1 MKLEQII
8 STAIKNGASD
18 IHLTPGTPPVIRC
31 SGELLRIGD
40 EKLMPDDTLA
50 LAKEIFAINDYSEKF
65 EKKGE
70 IDFSFAMAKMGRFRV
85 NIFKQRGSIA
95 IAIRTIPMEIPDINY
110 LEIPESVV
118 KLTGKTRG
126 LVLVTGPTG
135 AGKSTTLA
143 ALINKINAERN
154 CHIITLEDPIDYI
167 NHRSSK
173 HIITLED
180 PIEYLHRHQIGIV
193 NQREIGIDSESF
205 ANALRAALREDPDV
219 IMIGEMRDQE
229 TIATALTAAETG
241 HLVFGTLHTMG
252 AAKTIDRIVDSF
264 TDYQQQ
270 QVRVQ
275 LASVL
280 QSVITQQLIP
290 VGEKM
295 VPAFEVMMVTHGISN
310 LIREGKTHQI
320 DNLIQTGN
328 RYGMQTMD
336 GTLLGLF
343 KKGRISRED
352 VLTYCFDPEIME
364 KMLI

>member
-135 AGKSTTLA
+135 AGKSTTNA

-154 CHIITLEDPIDYI
+154 CHIITLEDPI
-167 NHRSSK
+167 
-173 HIITLED
+173 
-180 PIEYLHRHQIGIV
+180 EYLHKHKIGIV

-229 TIATALTAAETG
+229 TISTALTAAETG

-343 KKGRISRED
+343 KKGRITRED